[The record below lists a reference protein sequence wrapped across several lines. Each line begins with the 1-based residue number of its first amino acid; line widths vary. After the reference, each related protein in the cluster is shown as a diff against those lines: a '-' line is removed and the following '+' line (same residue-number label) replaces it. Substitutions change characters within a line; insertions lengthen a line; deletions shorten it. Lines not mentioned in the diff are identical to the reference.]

1 MASERR
7 PAGWCAVCQ
16 ANVWLTPLGG
26 CAAGHDAS
34 SILSS
39 YMATPSAAGSPET
52 LGLSPVTET
61 KPDHF
66 WRTALLITLCVV
78 GALIFVGAGLG
89 LLAYVFVHVVA
100 ESGQGGDY
108 LGTWVGKTD
117 DGRVITLTVES
128 AGTAYATDYV
138 IYDPTNPNSE
148 RIRTSEN
155 DPEELSSV
163 VVSPDPTGVLGTG
176 FDLREEGSSN
186 HLILHLRD
194 GSARTIELTK
204 Q

>member
-1 MASERR
+1 MEVKA
-7 PAGWCAVCQ
+7 
-16 ANVWLTPLGG
+16 L
-26 CAAGHDAS
+26 
-34 SILSS
+34 
-39 YMATPSAAGSPET
+39 GSPEVP
-52 LGLSPVTET
+52 GLCPVTEA
-61 KPDHF
+61 KPHRF
-66 WRTALLITLCVV
+66 WRAALLITLCVV
-78 GALIFVGAGLG
+78 GALIFVVAGLW
-89 LLAYVFVHVVA
+89 LLAYVFVHVVE

-138 IYDPTNPNSE
+138 VYDPTNPNSE

-163 VVSPDPTGVLGTG
+163 VVSPDPTGVLGTS
-176 FDLREEGSSN
+176 FDLRDDGSSN
-186 HLILHLRD
+186 HLTLHLRD

-204 Q
+204 LE